1 VKDERRNRM
10 KDKDTML
17 QLNDVVKVWVLS
29 STVVWDP
36 ETRSYKTIP
45 VIDRVEVRIDKVN
58 DDGTFGVTTGDVLG
72 IDNVFTM
79 KPETLWTL
87 AKREE

>member
-1 VKDERRNRM
+1 M
-10 KDKDTML
+10 HI
-17 QLNDVVKVWVLS
+17 NDVVKVWVLS

-36 ETRSYKTIP
+36 QTRSYKTIYHR
-45 VIDRVEVRIDKVN
+45 DRVEVRIDKVN

-87 AKREE
+87 TKREE